1 MTLSILLPPDAEARL
16 RERARA
22 SGQDVAEY
30 VRQLISRELEAPLS
44 LLEAAEP
51 FARAV
56 DAAGVSDEEFTDIL
70 VKARDE
76 ARRERRRL

>member
-16 RERARA
+16 QERARA

-44 LLEAAEP
+44 LLDAAEP

-76 ARRERRRL
+76 ARRERRRI